1 MAFLGKSRNRR
12 RGRTAGGRCTTTSNA
27 TTSPSAIMWSNK
39 TTMTLN
45 RLGMLLSAHGFKK
58 VVIGTKRLRG
68 WIVYQRISDEIKT
81 EQHFNARM
89 ANEQLNR

>member
-1 MAFLGKSRNRR
+1 M
-12 RGRTAGGRCTTTSNA
+12 
-27 TTSPSAIMWSNK
+27 P
-39 TTMTLN
+39 LN

>member
-1 MAFLGKSRNRR
+1 M
-12 RGRTAGGRCTTTSNA
+12 
-27 TTSPSAIMWSNK
+27 P
-39 TTMTLN
+39 LN

-81 EQHFNARM
+81 EQNFNARM